1 MYCTYVSTVFLFKQI
16 NIIEILENKYLVLL
30 YMFKF
35 KKIFED
41 AAEKAAI
48 EIIEEEIKELESEKV
63 IPPALIPIVDTIIPI
78 IESEVGITPSEK

>member
-63 IPPALIPIVDTIIPI
+63 IPTALIPIVDTIIPI

>member
-1 MYCTYVSTVFLFKQI
+1 M
-16 NIIEILENKYLVLL
+16 ENKYLVLL

-63 IPPALIPIVDTIIPI
+63 IPIALIPIVDTIIPI